1 MQRLRMLGSQR
12 RRATAMA
19 TDTSRAPRTGPRF
32 TGPAW
37 RCAAAAAVT
46 EVMDVGG
53 MDVEDLPRRW
63 RRARQAWDDVRQ
75 VNLSRDVAGERLND
89 EAQARWDHARDCPLT
104 FRVGLVLMYTA
115 RTRHASSR
123 KRC

>member
-19 TDTSRAPRTGPRF
+19 TDTSRAP
-32 TGPAW
+32 
-37 RCAAAAAVT
+37 
-46 EVMDVGG
+46 
-53 MDVEDLPRRW
+53 
-63 RRARQAWDDVRQ
+63 WDDVRQ

-123 KRC
+123 ERC